1 MNEIKISTQIK
12 SDKEQK
18 LTVKF
23 DAKAL
28 GLDWKKEDTIRVK
41 CYKKEGRLVLTKVA
55 RKYDRQIAYN
65 VTSMGSGTFAHN
77 LGIYVT
83 RKNTR
88 FNALT
93 PTHMA
98 SAAVRMLTPS
108 SIEVHLPKEVFA
120 SAS

>member
-1 MNEIKISTQIK
+1 MNEIKLSTQIK

-41 CYKKEGRLVLTKVA
+41 CYKKEGRIVLTKVA
-55 RKYDRQIAYN
+55 RKYSRQIAYN

-88 FNALT
+88 FDSLT
-93 PTHMA
+93 KTHMA
-98 SAAVRMLTPS
+98 DAAVRLINS
-108 SIEVHLPKEVFA
+108 KSIEVHLPKEVFA
-120 SAS
+120 ANA